1 MVTRSGGQT
10 GRHYGPESFVGGV
23 VALDFLNTA
32 ENWHAPEINELL
44 PGFEDWL
51 TWTRAAGLPATAGV
65 TVSRPV
71 AAQFMRELRA
81 FRTDLRALLRAGLS
95 GTCLN
100 SSSLQSLNRH
110 WQRANAAREIR
121 AAGAGVRYEW
131 RRSVP
136 AWECAFHAVVLSAV
150 ELLTDPDRLA
160 RVHECPGET
169 CGWFFFD
176 STRNGSRHW
185 CSMKTCG
192 NVDKVRRFRAGQRDD

>member
-65 TVSRPV
+65 TVSRPA
-71 AAQFMRELRA
+71 AAQFMRELRT
-81 FRTDLRALLRAGLS
+81 FRNDWHGLLRAGLG
-95 GTCLN
+95 GTGVN

-110 WQRANAAREIR
+110 WQRANGAREIR
-121 AAGAGVRYEW
+121 AVGAGVRYDW
-131 RRSVP
+131 RPSVP
-136 AWECAFHAVVLSAV
+136 AWERAFHAVVLSAV
-150 ELLTDPDRLA
+150 DLLTDPDRLA

-192 NVDKVRRFRAGQRDD
+192 NVDKVRRFRAGQRED